1 MKKKE
6 IEEYINSKAV
16 TQDNY
21 VAPTVSTHVDTRKPV
36 VTPTINYTQ
45 TQKNLRDAENNRNIA
60 LSNYKQALSNELKKN
75 NVDYRTKFNNIY
87 GNQISYQT
95 KEQDKKNTQEKPTII
110 PIAEANKNLQKE
122 IEANNKAYDAW
133 KLANYEN
140 NLAKVQ
146 NEKTSLFDKTLG
158 VPLRALAD
166 YVSPLTTG
174 TDSII
179 KDEQG
184 NKTFLP
190 SYSEIKQEKV
200 KEDYNGNLARGLSD
214 ILYGGTKILASTATD
229 LATGGIGG
237 KSLYWTDM
245 ATDNYK
251 NLKNQGYTN
260 EQAGANTIIS
270 TASEFL
276 TEKLLG
282 GVSGKLTGK
291 FGLKG
296 AEGLE
301 KSGLDDLITN
311 QVSKF
316 IQNPTIASLIG
327 SMGSEGLEE
336 FTQEFIGAI
345 NNKLTL
351 GEDTNIE
358 DLVKDA
364 LYSGIIGAGTA
375 GLVNTTLLPGTIQS
389 SNINQ
394 NLANQQIDTTQE
406 TTQTQ
411 PIRQEIEAPVQENA
425 RSNTNTNVEQ
435 ETSET
440 GLNEVKNLPFEE
452 NTQRRSS
459 ILDKLSTDER
469 QSLRNI
475 FAKQVNNETLSQ
487 EDLNQLEYLRRKAN
501 DIKNPELKTN
511 NTFNDLKSDY
521 GKYYK
526 NATLDDF
533 DSTMLE
539 KAENT
544 ISANKQGK
552 RTKAEWLDVAKN
564 IGLQADNMNSEELK
578 RYAFESFKSAAP
590 NQSTNLN
597 RQGQKYVK
605 FGIDEWVNSVYEGA
619 GVGKQLESKQS
630 TSDNIPAKVEKE
642 PVLKVE
648 TTGEKGKQFFEEK
661 GASPEVAKIL
671 SETPRER
678 QAKLSLKEKAE
689 KAVSDIKQNVKEI
702 RRAFVDKG
710 QEIADIDKKTGKKGE
725 LYANYDFLALSES
738 NAQYQIG
745 ENQTDSKGNAYK
757 NFIDKNGNKVP
768 MSLEC
773 IWKDIDDRGYGKVM
787 DEYLA
792 HTLNTDVYGKPT
804 ASSQREIDATLN
816 MVEAGFIS
824 PEEAKSIIDSNQ
836 KIQNVFGESITK
848 KDSLKRIAEIEKEY
862 HGIDKAAQ
870 NVWQY
875 GYNELDKMVDSGR
888 VSKSDAEKFKQ
899 ENPHYVRLQRN
910 IEQKQKSQD
919 IFDLNKAPDLSVKSG
934 IQERKGGTQ
943 DILPFRDTMAD
954 YTRFNAK
961 QSRLNNFG
969 LKLAEALNTTLDVN
983 DKLATADKENITL
996 GDTIKK
1002 NDDGTY
1008 TFRIYK
1014 NGKPKQIYINEGIY
1028 DALQPNKKYQFEDWL
1043 PFKITGKASKI
1054 QRDLITGKNIL
1065 FSTTNAPKDLFNA
1078 VFNTKNSIPK
1088 FFANYVKAIPEV
1100 ITNGE
1105 TYQQYKALGGNQN
1118 TYYNYEEGYVKDKS
1132 KIKALKAGK
1141 AIINGIEKINNFVET
1156 LPRLAEFKTSL
1167 DNGKS
1172 VQEAM
1177 YNAAEVTTNFKRGG
1191 NVTKAVDRV
1200 GANYFN
1206 PSVQGASKFVRNFSE
1221 AIENKQYAKILTR
1234 VALLGLTPALV
1245 GEIMWGDDD
1254 EYTQLPEYQK
1264 DNYYLFKSGNGNWI
1278 RIPKGQVQGAL
1289 QSLPRRAISAVRG
1302 QKNAFSGFGDTIA
1315 NNVAPNNP
1323 LTDNVLGPII
1333 SVKENKAWSGNQIVP
1348 SYLEN
1353 PTYPSEEYTS
1363 GTDEFSKWL
1372 GKKTNTSPAKINYLL
1387 DQYTGV
1393 LGDVAL
1399 PMMTKKTTTGDN
1411 NILNPL
1417 KSKFSTNVAYS
1428 NKSQSEFY
1436 EALNRAE
1443 DGKKKRDPNLEDS
1456 VKYKYLSS
1464 VQKDMADLNR
1474 KAEEIQSSNK
1484 SSKQKYKEVTKIK
1497 NQINEMAR
1505 NAVKKAESVEKE
1517 DNYMKIE
1524 NNYYYKIV
1532 EDGKIK
1538 YQKATAKQIE
1548 KNKYALSDYFQEM
1561 YEKSK
1566 EKDKE
1571 SD

>member
-6 IEEYINSKAV
+6 IEEYINSKTV

-45 TQKNLRDAENNRNIA
+45 TQKNLRDAVKNRDVA
-60 LSNYKQALSNELKKN
+60 LSNYRQALSNELKKN

-95 KEQDKKNTQEKPTII
+95 KEQDRKNTQAKPTII

-146 NEKTSLFDKTLG
+146 NEKTSFFDKTLG

-200 KEDYNGNLARGLSD
+200 KEDYNSNLARGLSD

-296 AEGLE
+296 AKGLE

-375 GLVNTTLLPGTIQS
+375 GLVNTTLLPGTIQNT
-389 SNINQ
+389 NINQ

-406 TTQTQ
+406 AIQTQ
-411 PIRQEIEAPVQENA
+411 PIRQEIETPVQE
-425 RSNTNTNVEQ
+425 STQTNTNTNAEQ
-435 ETSET
+435 KTSET

-501 DIKNPELKTN
+501 NIKNPELKTN

-648 TTGEKGKQFFEEK
+648 TTGEKGKQYFENK
-661 GASPEVAKIL
+661 GASSDVAKIL

-710 QEIADIDKKTGKKGE
+710 QEIYDLGKHNKQ
-725 LYANYDFLALSES
+725 LYPSYDFMALSES
-738 NAQYQIG
+738 AGQYQIG
-745 ENQTDSKGNAYK
+745 NAQTNNEGKAYK
-757 NFIDKNGNKVP
+757 NFKDKNGKQVS
-768 MSLEC
+768 MSLKG
-773 IWKDIDDRGYGKVM
+773 IWNEVDSAGLNNIM

-792 HTLNTDVYGKPT
+792 HQLNTDVYGRTT
-804 ASSQREIDATLN
+804 ATSQNEIDEIMKQA
-816 MVEAGFIS
+816 EIGFIS
-824 PEEAKSIIDSNQ
+824 FEEAQEMTDASKR
-836 KIQNVFGESITK
+836 IQNVFGENVTK
-848 KDSLKRIAEIEKEY
+848 EDSLKRIKEIEQQY
-862 HGIDKAAQ
+862 PGIKNLA
-870 NVWQY
+870 NNIWQY
-875 GYNELDKMVDSGR
+875 GYNMLDNMVDSGL
-888 VSKSDAEKFKQ
+888 VSKKQAEEFKK

-910 IEQKQKSQD
+910 VENKS
-919 IFDLNKAPDLSVKSG
+919 IAENFDGIDLSKEGVKVRSG

-954 YTRFNAK
+954 YTRYIMR
-961 QSRLNNFG
+961 QSRLNQFSKNLG
-969 LKLAEALNTTLDVN
+969 TTLNTYIDSDSSQIDTSGITYGDQIQ
-983 DKLATADKENITL
+983 EN
-996 GDTIKK
+996 K
-1002 NDDGTY
+1002 DGTY
-1008 TFRIYK
+1008 TLRYYED
-1014 NGKPKQIYINEGIY
+1014 GKPKQLLIDKGIY

-1141 AIINGIEKINNFVET
+1141 AIIKGIEKINNFVET

-1333 SVKENKAWSGNQIVP
+1333 SAKENKAWSGNQIVP